1 MCNLTMH
8 FYGRLNYYQYAYYK
22 MFYLFN
28 GGQFTWF
35 LLVCVA
41 YRKKCAD
48 GKKLPQG
55 LRRKIDVLRHSS
67 FLNVLTLF
75 LRFQGK

>member
-1 MCNLTMH
+1 MV
-8 FYGRLNYYQYAYYK
+8 FIS
-22 MFYLFN
+22 
-28 GGQFTWF
+28 
-35 LLVCVA
+35 VA